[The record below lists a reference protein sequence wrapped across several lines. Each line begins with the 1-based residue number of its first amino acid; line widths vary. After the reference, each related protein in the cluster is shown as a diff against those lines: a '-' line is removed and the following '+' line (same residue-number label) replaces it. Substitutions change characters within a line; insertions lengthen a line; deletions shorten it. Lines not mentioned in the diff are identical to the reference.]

1 MKVLTVQD
9 IACYGKCSTTLALPV
24 LSSLGLETS
33 LLPTALLS
41 THTGFNDPFILDLT
55 DSMEKILDHFT
66 ALGLSFDCIQIGYL
80 TGPKQLSI
88 VEKVLDTWPE
98 AKVVLDPA
106 MGDDG
111 RLYPAVDRDTAAAFR
126 HLAQRA
132 DLVLPNLTEAF
143 ALADLPYQTDI
154 SLEVL
159 MEKIPCRGT
168 RVITGLKGKYG
179 SNDRRIAAAWQD
191 ESLYQ
196 TEEGVRVGLY
206 QTEEMAGHYHGTG
219 DLFAAVMT
227 ACLLYHVPA
236 SKAVP
241 IACEFTLDCV
251 GRTMLEEPADRQ
263 GNHWNGLHF
272 EKELPSLINRM
283 RPYL

>member
-24 LSSLGLETS
+24 LSSLGIETS

-41 THTGFNDPFILDLT
+41 THTGFESPFILDLT
-55 DSMEKILDHFT
+55 DQMDRILDHFIS
-66 ALGLSFDCIQIGYL
+66 LNLSFDCIQIGYL
-80 TGPKQLSI
+80 TGLSQLAI
-88 VEKVLDTWPE
+88 VEKALDAWPG

-106 MGDDG
+106 MGDEG
-111 RLYPAVDRDTAAAFR
+111 RLYPAVSKDTAAAFR
-126 HLAQRA
+126 RLAERA

-154 SLEVL
+154 SLESL
-159 MEKIPCRGT
+159 MEQIPCRGV
-168 RVITGLKGKYG
+168 RIITGLKGGCG
-179 SNDRRIAAAWQD
+179 SNDRRIATAWQD

-206 QTEEMAGHYHGTG
+206 QTEEIAGHYHGTG

-227 ACLLYHVPA
+227 ACLMYHVPA
-236 SKAVP
+236 AKAIP

-251 GRTMLEEPADRQ
+251 RRTMLEDTGDKM

-272 EKELPSLINRM
+272 ERELPSLISRM